1 MVSGSEGQNALE
13 QFQISVIALC
23 ECLGQ
28 AWKQK
33 EFSLLSVSEK
43 LNRQTQSYLRYSDYP
58 LASHLL
64 LTMLYHE
71 TRTFMS
77 KLQISRKM
85 LLSTIS

>member
-1 MVSGSEGQNALE
+1 MVSGSEGQDALE

-58 LASHLL
+58 LASHPIYFLQCYIMKHALL
-64 LTMLYHE
+64 CLN
-71 TRTFMS
+71 F
-77 KLQISRKM
+77 K
-85 LLSTIS
+85 